1 MTRRMNLVDNSFE
14 NFDLSLDDLYRE
26 FAIVIYKGK
35 LYKAFNHQ
43 SALEVALNVEG
54 KTLGLNLNN
63 EELLVAEKITY
74 DMRNNEII
82 STWNW
87 YSNSDTGVEYLI
99 ASDLDNFR
107 RDSKLKV
114 IKELNLE
121 LGYFITNDKIKLDN

>member
-1 MTRRMNLVDNSFE
+1 MTRRMNLFDNSFE

-74 DMRNNEII
+74 DMRSNEII

>member
-26 FAIVIYKGK
+26 CAIVIYKGK

-63 EELLVAEKITY
+63 EELLVAEKIAY
-74 DMRNNEII
+74 DMRSNEII